1 MKILHI
7 VEDYSLLSGG
17 LRTVIKDLDLEI
29 LSNNFISKILSSSKE
44 NEDEIY
50 LVDSKKPWLYSNKWI
65 PKLKELHFKYNFDVI
80 HIHGVWM
87 YPQYVAAKFCIKN
100 KIPFIISVHGMYE
113 PWLWKKGT
121 LKKKLYFNLLVKNV
135 FKKATFI
142 HAITPNE
149 KNNLQKI
156 FKKNTIIEIP
166 NLIKKI
172 NIKDK
177 YTSSYKD
184 KYILYIG
191 RLDEKKGIDTLII
204 AFNELSDKKV
214 KLKIAGEINDYKKEL
229 DFLIKEFGIEK
240 RVDFLGLV
248 KNNNKEILIKDA
260 FVLVAPSHS
269 EVIGMVNLEGAIYK
283 VPVITTYQTGINKKW
298 SENGGR
304 LINPNK
310 EELINALKEVLKWS
324 NKERELNGQ
333 KLHNFVLNNYS
344 WDKRFLDWIKLY
356 QSAKNT

>member
-44 NEDEIY
+44 NEDDIY

-87 YPQYVAAKFCIKN
+87 YPQYVAAKFCINN

-135 FKKATFI
+135 FKKAAFI

-149 KNNLQKI
+149 KNYLKKL

-172 NIKDK
+172 DVKDK